1 MSTRWKYS
9 LDVNSWN
16 TRFLKVQL
24 ARNFDQE
31 RENCSQI
38 LVCMMCHEEIIVFTD
53 DKCKFKGFTVKL
65 WKKPLLSHISH
76 FCNYVPRKGVFAKNE
91 RAYRLNAIKKRFWSL
106 IIWLLSVASI
116 RRKLLKTSHT
126 EECSARTNWG
136 SWNIRL
142 GL

>member
-24 ARNFDQE
+24 TRNFDQE

-38 LVCMMCHEEIIVFTD
+38 LVCMMCHEEIIVFTV

-65 WKKPLLSHISH
+65 WKKTTFKPLLPQPWKIAILRKCGWKNSHLAALVISVFY
-76 FCNYVPRKGVFAKNE
+76 FCIFQFFFIF
-91 RAYRLNAIKKRFWSL
+91 LNFYLRFPVCVLHINFL
-106 IIWLLSVASI
+106 I
-116 RRKLLKTSHT
+116 
-126 EECSARTNWG
+126 
-136 SWNIRL
+136 
-142 GL
+142 